1 MEEVVEVV
9 VWVYR
14 TDIAEDFKGMIS
26 DHRCFFCFV
35 RAFEKLLEKESISDE
50 AKSSFTLEMI
60 SLYQNK
66 RSNFSAPLF
75 SRELH
80 HILRSYT
87 HNPDP
92 YKKVKKENN
101 DQAVNMLPEL
111 EYIIQQSEDR
121 FNTALRLA
129 IAGNIIDFAAS
140 DNFDLQTT
148 IDKALLSEF
157 AIDHSVQLKVE
168 IKKANSILYLG
179 DNAGEIVFD
188 KLFIQVINQ
197 PNTTFVVRGS
207 PVINDATI
215 EDAQYIGMKE
225 VVNVISNGYDA
236 PSTIPNKS
244 SKQFQKYF
252 READLIIS
260 KGQGNLEGLLPLN
273 DNRIFFL
280 LMVKCDVIAEFL
292 KVEKGSMVVY
302 NSSC

>member
-1 MEEVVEVV
+1 
-9 VWVYR
+9 
-14 TDIAEDFKGMIS
+14 MIS
-26 DHRCFFCFV
+26 DYRCFFCFV
-35 RAFEKLLEKESISDE
+35 RASEKLLEKESISEE
-50 AKSSFTLEMI
+50 AKSSFTLDMI

-92 YKKVKKENN
+92 YKEVKKANN
-101 DQAVNMLPEL
+101 DQAIKMQPEL
-111 EYIIQQSEDR
+111 EYIIQQSEDK

-140 DNFDLQTT
+140 DNFDLQAT

-157 AIDHSVQLKVE
+157 AIDHSTELRDRIISAK
-168 IKKANSILYLG
+168 SILYLG

-188 KLFIQVINQ
+188 KLFIETIKH
-197 PNTTFVVRGS
+197 PNLIYVVRGS
-207 PVINDATI
+207 PIINDATM
-215 EDAQYIGMKE
+215 EDAEYVGMHE
-225 VVNVISNGYDA
+225 IANVISNGYDA
-236 PSTIPNKS
+236 PSTIPDKS
-244 SKQFQKYF
+244 DKQFQKYF

-260 KGQGNLEGLLPLN
+260 KGQGNLEGLFPLN

-280 LMVKCDVIAEFL
+280 LMVKCNVIAEFL
-292 KVEKGSMVVY
+292 KVEKERLVVY
-302 NSSC
+302 SSTGKP